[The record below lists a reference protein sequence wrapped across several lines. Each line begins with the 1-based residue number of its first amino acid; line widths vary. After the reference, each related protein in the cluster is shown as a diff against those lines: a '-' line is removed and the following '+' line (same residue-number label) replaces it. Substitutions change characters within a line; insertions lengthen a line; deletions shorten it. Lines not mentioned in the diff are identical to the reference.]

1 MQYPK
6 CYWIWNYRVWVLER
20 ATELLETT
28 AARTIWQEELGLVE
42 KMLNRDK
49 RNFHAWSYRRYV
61 VSQLESAQLNGKSLV
76 EPEFEYTTRMI
87 GQNLSNFSAW
97 HNRAKLIPR
106 LLDERKAGAAARKE
120 FLNKGT

>member
-1 MQYPK
+1 M
-6 CYWIWNYRVWVLER
+6 LER